1 MNKAQAIES
10 YFKTANKRLNNHTF
24 KMLCEVIQKGNFT
37 NLETPLQI
45 LSKAVDIF
53 TEHSETPVKAIQMF
67 EAEVDKQNLDTGQ
80 KLFVFEWALKYV
92 DVSEYVDVS
101 RFLGVSKFEKTDF
114 GEIKELLKS
123 KTERLKDELNKLPE
137 YNNPL
142 TRSIQNTLKDLIHK
156 ELEQL
161 PETLQNLSSMQR
173 LNILCK
179 LMPFVLPKTEIVI
192 SNPSPLDRLPTDKKN
207 LYMALPDTFTTG
219 EGVQVAQSMGMPERT
234 FKRLLSNRE
243 LFSNHTWGKYEKRF

>member
-1 MNKAQAIES
+1 MNTKEVQAIES

-53 TEHSETPVKAIQMF
+53 TEHSKTPVKAIQMF
-67 EAEVDKQNLDTGQ
+67 EAEVDKQNLDTSQ

-92 DVSEYVDVS
+92 DFSI
-101 RFLGVSKFEKTDF
+101 FEKTDF
-114 GEIKELLKS
+114 CEIKELLKS
-123 KTERLKDELNKLPE
+123 KTERLKEELNKLPE
-137 YNNPL
+137 YNKSL
-142 TRSIQNTLKDLIHK
+142 TGNIRDTLKDFMQK

-161 PETLQNLSSMQR
+161 PETLKELDPVQR

-179 LMPFVLPKTEIVI
+179 LIPYVLPKVESVTHTLGE
-192 SNPSPLDRLPTDKKN
+192 PELPKN
-207 LYMALPDTFTTG
+207 
-219 EGVQVAQSMGMPERT
+219 
-234 FKRLLSNRE
+234 N
-243 LFSNHTWGKYEKRF
+243 